1 MLYIISVWNGKRFK
15 ELVNAEFTRGFIDE
29 CYEDNIIWILND
41 YRGSNDD
48 DFYEDDENIQDIIID
63 EDGEHDYEIWTDN
76 EIYKFENN
84 MVHYVGILL
93 ETTTEKNKVEFIKSI
108 VDSLN
113 SLVILK

>member
-1 MLYIISVWNGKRFK
+1 
-15 ELVNAEFTRGFIDE
+15 
-29 CYEDNIIWILND
+29 
-41 YRGSNDD
+41 
-48 DFYEDDENIQDIIID
+48 
-63 EDGEHDYEIWTDN
+63 
-76 EIYKFENN
+76 